1 MNLKSIKVQKK
12 IYYYNDLF
20 YDYLFHFEKLSSF
33 FDYDYRQMES
43 YRKRMQKVAGSYDK
57 GLRQNIADRLM
68 EYNRKIGCSTKTLEN
83 IEKIK
88 GKKSAVVI
96 GGQQPGL
103 LTGPIFLIYK
113 IITIIKT
120 AAFLQEK
127 LNVDVVPMFW
137 NASDDSDFSQIE
149 QFTLLSEGLHTYSL
163 QEVDRYRGFMFAKI
177 PLMETEWKGI
187 MRFIKRCLRE
197 SDFKEEIID
206 LIEKCFKDDHKM
218 TIPFFFAKICSSLFS
233 KYGLIIIDPNH
244 SGIKEFSSKI
254 IKTEMENSKQI
265 SRSVNQEGLRL
276 KEKGYHAQLKAIDKN
291 LNIFYNNNHGRSKIF
306 IEEDKYRIGKEVFKK
321 TDIWDAVL
329 KNKTEISLNVI
340 LRPMFQD
347 SILPV
352 LCTVCG
358 PSEVSYFAQ
367 LKDAYRFFNMELP
380 IIYPRFIA
388 TLAEKKVR
396 KTMDDIGLDYEM
408 LDMDKDKHANEAVK
422 KKIDHD
428 IHASTSH
435 LRADLN
441 ARLKEFEKELLK
453 NYNTIGSSFDRIKR
467 NLNKEVDILEKKVLS
482 EQKKKNK
489 HIIEAT
495 DKIFLNLFPKDM
507 MQERTINIFSYI
519 NKYSFS
525 MLDDIIEQYEPFDFY
540 HKMIEFV

>member
-1 MNLKSIKVQKK
+1 MNLKSTKVHKK
-12 IYYYNDLF
+12 LYYYNDLF

-33 FDYDYRQMES
+33 FDYDYRQMGS
-43 YRKRMQKVAGSYDK
+43 YKKRMQKVSDSYDK
-57 GLRQNIADRLM
+57 GLRQNIADRLVA
-68 EYNRKIGCSTKTLEN
+68 YNRGLGCSTKTLEN

-88 GKKSAVVI
+88 DKRSAVVI

-103 LTGPIFLIYK
+103 VMGPIFLIYK

-127 LNVDVVPMFW
+127 LSVDVVPMFW

-149 QFTLLSEGLHTYSL
+149 QFTLLSEGLHAYSL
-163 QEVDRYRGFMFAKI
+163 QAVDRYRGFMFSKI
-177 PLMETEWKGI
+177 PLVEAEFKGI
-187 MRFIKRCLRE
+187 MGFVKKSLRE
-197 SDFKEEIID
+197 SDFKEEILD
-206 LIEKCFKDDHKM
+206 LIEKCLKDDQKM
-218 TIPFFFAKICSSLFS
+218 TIPFFFSKICSSLFS
-233 KYGLIIIDPNH
+233 KDGLVIIDPNEG
-244 SGIKEFSSKI
+244 GIKEFSSKI
-254 IKTEMENSKQI
+254 IKTEMEKSKQI
-265 SRSVNQEGLRL
+265 SRSVNQAGLGL
-276 KEKGYHAQLKAIDKN
+276 KEKGYHAQLKAIDRS
-291 LNIFYNNNHGRSKIF
+291 LNIFYNNDSGRSKIF
-306 IEEDKYRIGKEVFKK
+306 MEEDKYRIGNDVFKK
-321 TDIWDAVL
+321 ADIWDNVL
-329 KNKTEISLNVI
+329 KDKTEISLNVI
-340 LRPMFQD
+340 LRPVFQD

-380 IIYPRFIA
+380 IIYPRFMA
-388 TLAEKKVR
+388 TLAEKKVK
-396 KTMDDIGLDYEM
+396 KTMDDIGLEYEM
-408 LDMDKDKHANEAVK
+408 LEMDKDKQVNEAVK
-422 KKIDHD
+422 RKVDHD
-428 IHASTSH
+428 INASMGH

-441 ARLKEFEKELLK
+441 TRLKEFEKELLK

-467 NLNKEVDILEKKVLS
+467 NLNKEIDILEKKVLS

-489 HIIEAT
+489 YIIDAA

-519 NKYSFS
+519 NKYSFT

-540 HKMIEFV
+540 HKIIEFV